1 MPEDL
6 RSLNNKEAI
15 KAKLQQLW
23 NGDVPLKYTFWL
35 YYLLFMVVLVVL
47 GTIGGMLGFLIHL
60 VSLAWAGFMV
70 KPILSSAEKY
80 EGEQAYALLAK
91 ILAVLILI
99 GVVGRLVGPY

>member
-1 MPEDL
+1 MSEDL

-23 NGDVPLKYTFWL
+23 NGDVALKYTFWL
-35 YYLLFMVVLVVL
+35 YYFLFMFILAVLASV
-47 GTIGGMLGFLIHL
+47 GGALGFFFDL
-60 VSLAWAGFMV
+60 VSFAWAGFMV

-91 ILAVLILI
+91 VIAVLILI

>member
-35 YYLLFMVVLVVL
+35 YYFLFVFILAVLASVGGVL
-47 GTIGGMLGFLIHL
+47 GFFFDL

-91 ILAVLILI
+91 IFAVLILI